1 MNESHQPE
9 QKSSEKAGQAMGGQ
23 AKGSTPFA
31 QKHLL
36 GLADYSADDILY
48 VLDQAK
54 MFREVLDRPV
64 PKIPTLRDKTI
75 VNLFYENS
83 TRTRLSFEL
92 AQKRMGADV
101 VNFSAGTSS
110 TKKGESLK
118 DTIRNISS
126 MKIDM
131 VVSRHE
137 SPGVPH
143 FLTRCVDATIINA
156 GDGAHEH
163 PTQALL
169 DMFTM
174 RQLAP
179 DLRGKRVVMIG
190 DIAHSRVVRS
200 NIIGLRKV
208 GAEVMVCGPKSLM
221 PLDVR
226 SLGVEV
232 SFDLEEALGWC
243 DFAMALR
250 IQMERM
256 NGGTDLFPSLRE
268 YHELFGIKMAHLERY
283 PDFTVMHP
291 GPVNRGVELES
302 DVADS
307 NRAVI
312 LNQVTNGVAVRMA
325 VMYLLSGGLR
335 TG

>member
-1 MNESHQPE
+1 MSNGYSFSH
-9 QKSSEKAGQAMGGQ
+9 
-23 AKGSTPFA
+23 
-31 QKHLL
+31 KHLL
-36 GLADYSADDILY
+36 GLADYSKEDILF

-54 MFREVLDRPV
+54 SFREILDRPV

-101 VNFSAGTSS
+101 VNFSASNSS

-118 DTIRNISS
+118 DTIQNISS

-131 VVSRHE
+131 VVVRHE

-143 FLTRCVDATIINA
+143 FLTKCVDAAILNA

-174 RQLAP
+174 QQVLGD
-179 DLRGKRVVMIG
+179 DLTGKKIAIIG
-190 DIAHSRVVRS
+190 DISYSRVVRS
-200 NIIGLRKV
+200 NIVGLTKL
-208 GAEVMVCGPKSLM
+208 GAEVVLCGPKTLM
-221 PLDVR
+221 PVFIRD
-226 SLGVEV
+226 LGVKV
-232 SFDLEEALGWC
+232 SHDLDETLGWC
-243 DFAMALR
+243 DIAMALR
-250 IQMERM
+250 IQLERQ
-256 NGGTDLFPSLRE
+256 GAVTETFPSLRE
-268 YHELFGIKMAHLERY
+268 YHENFGIKMTHLEKY
-283 PDFTVMHP
+283 PDFKIMHP
-291 GPVNRGVELES
+291 GPVNRGVELQSE
-302 DVADS
+302 VADS

-312 LNQVTNGVAVRMA
+312 LDQVTNGVAVRMA
-325 VMYLLSGGLR
+325 VLYLLSGGNR
-335 TG
+335 ISV

>member
-1 MNESHQPE
+1 MSKPATEYQFN
-9 QKSSEKAGQAMGGQ
+9 
-23 AKGSTPFA
+23 

-36 GLADYSADDILY
+36 GLADYSKEDILY

-54 MFREVLDRPV
+54 YFREILDRPV
-64 PKIPTLRDKTI
+64 PKVPTLRDKTI

-101 VNFSAGTSS
+101 VNFSAGSSS

-131 VVSRHE
+131 VVVRHE

-143 FLTRCVDATIINA
+143 FLTRVVDAAILNA

-174 RQLAP
+174 QKLHP
-179 DLRGKRVVMIG
+179 ELSGKKIAIIG
-190 DIAHSRVVRS
+190 DISHSRVVRS
-200 NIIGLRKV
+200 NIIGLKKL
-208 GAEVMVCGPKSLM
+208 GAEVVLCGPKTLM
-221 PLDVR
+221 PVFVNEM
-226 SLGVEV
+226 GVEI
-232 SFDLEEALGWC
+232 SHDLDETLSWC
-243 DFAMALR
+243 DIAMALR
-250 IQMERM
+250 IQLERQ
-256 NGGTDLFPSLRE
+256 GKGTEFFPSLRE
-268 YHELFGIKMAHLERY
+268 YHERFGIKLSHLEKY
-283 PDFTVMHP
+283 PDFKIMHP
-291 GPVNRGVELES
+291 GPVNRGVEMQIE
-302 DVADS
+302 VADS
-307 NRAVI
+307 DRAVI
-312 LNQVTNGVAVRMA
+312 LDQVTNGVAVRMA
-325 VMYLLSGGLR
+325 VLYLLSGGNR
-335 TG
+335 V

>member
-1 MNESHQPE
+1 MSDLTVPAQDY
-9 QKSSEKAGQAMGGQ
+9 
-23 AKGSTPFA
+23 PFR

-36 GLADYSADDILY
+36 GLKDYSREDILF
-48 VLDQAK
+48 VLEQATY
-54 MFREVLDRPV
+54 FREILDRPV
-64 PKIPTLRDKTI
+64 PKVPTLRDKTI

-101 VNFSAGTSS
+101 VNFSAGNSS

-118 DTIRNISS
+118 DTIRNIES

-131 VVSRHE
+131 VVVRHE

-143 FLTRCVDATIINA
+143 FLTNCVDASIINA

-174 RQLAP
+174 QQISPELS
-179 DLRGKRVVMIG
+179 GKKVAIIG
-190 DIAHSRVVRS
+190 DITHSRVVRS
-200 NIIGLRKV
+200 NIIGLIKT
-208 GAEVMVCGPKSLM
+208 GAEVTVCGPRTLL
-221 PLDVR
+221 PVFAE
-226 SLGVEV
+226 SLGANV
-232 SFDLEEALGWC
+232 SCNLDETLAWC
-243 DFAMALR
+243 DIAMALR
-250 IQMERM
+250 IQLERQ
-256 NGGTDLFPSLRE
+256 GHGTELFPSLRE
-268 YHELFGIKMAHLERY
+268 YHEKFGIKMKHLEKY
-283 PDFTVMHP
+283 PGFTVMHP
-291 GPVNRGVELES
+291 GPVNRGVEMES

-307 NRAVI
+307 DRAVI

-325 VMYLLSGGLR
+325 VLYLLSGGTR
-335 TG
+335 V